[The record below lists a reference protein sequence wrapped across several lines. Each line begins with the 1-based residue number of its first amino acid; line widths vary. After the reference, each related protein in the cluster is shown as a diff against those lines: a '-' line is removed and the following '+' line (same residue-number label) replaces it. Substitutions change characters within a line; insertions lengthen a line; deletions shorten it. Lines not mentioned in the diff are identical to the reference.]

1 MDLAFG
7 YANAR
12 VKGMKGNLLTA
23 ETIRGLFAIGTV
35 NEYVDMLEK
44 TAYKNSFV
52 DASTRYEGIELAL
65 VGLRLEFDRTLSKL
79 MRIIPQSSR
88 AKAESLMSLWEIR
101 PLTVVLA
108 AKATGEKLD
117 ESYVDLLD
125 VKGKAKATALM
136 KASTFEDALRQL
148 GHIGYKEL
156 AAKALK
162 SYSKTKD
169 YKEALRMIGR
179 YYYENLAEHAAKE
192 PEEQVRNIL
201 HSELEYFNCTTALR
215 MKNAGIAKEKILE
228 ELVRAKGGDLATKI
242 ANAET
247 IGAAVEFVS
256 DDLKGSQDVL
266 SEFKAT
272 GSISDVEIA
281 LEKKMFRKILSSTR
295 ISVLSLGTVLG
306 FLYLKRREIE
316 NLRAIAL
323 SLSFPSREKLR
334 RSVYS
339 LHE

>member
-1 MDLAFG
+1 
-7 YANAR
+7 
-12 VKGMKGNLLTA
+12 
-23 ETIRGLFAIGTV
+23 
-35 NEYVDMLEK
+35 
-44 TAYKNSFV
+44 
-52 DASTRYEGIELAL
+52 
-65 VGLRLEFDRTLSKL
+65 
-79 MRIIPQSSR
+79 
-88 AKAESLMSLWEIR
+88 
-101 PLTVVLA
+101 
-108 AKATGEKLD
+108 
-117 ESYVDLLD
+117 
-125 VKGKAKATALM
+125 
-136 KASTFEDALRQL
+136 
-148 GHIGYKEL
+148 
-156 AAKALK
+156 
-162 SYSKTKD
+162 
-169 YKEALRMIGR
+169 
-179 YYYENLAEHAAKE
+179 
-192 PEEQVRNIL
+192 
-201 HSELEYFNCTTALR
+201 